1 MNKKFRLSALQK
13 NTLFILYVL
22 QQRGKRDPIPGIDIL
37 AMINKGREQKVFPQ
51 NFRASCHTLV
61 ENQLISKFRSSSL
74 QLAFT
79 LAEAGEEP
87 AEREYKE
94 RVNKCSSNELQK

>member
-1 MNKKFRLSALQK
+1 MPNMNKKIRFSALQK
-13 NTLFILYVL
+13 DTLFILYVL
-22 QQRGKRDPIPGIDIL
+22 QQRGKRDPIPGVDIL
-37 AMINKGREQKVFPQ
+37 AMINKGRELPVFPQ

-61 ENQLISKFRSSSL
+61 ANQLIRKFRRGDL

-79 LAEAGEEP
+79 LADAGKEP

-94 RVNKCSSNELQK
+94 RVK

>member
-1 MNKKFRLSALQK
+1 MNKAFRLSKLQK
-13 NTLFILYVL
+13 NTLFILYAL
-22 QQRGKRDPIPGIDIL
+22 QQRGKRDPIPGVDIL
-37 AMINKGREQKVFPQ
+37 AMINKGRELKVFPP

-61 ENQLISKFRSSSL
+61 ANQLIRKYRSDSL

-79 LAEAGEEP
+79 LTEAGQEP

-94 RVNKCSSNELQK
+94 RVKQM

>member
-1 MNKKFRLSALQK
+1 MNKRFRLSELQK

-22 QQRGKRDPIPGIDIL
+22 QQRGKRDPIPGVDIL
-37 AMINKGREQKVFPQ
+37 AMINKGRELPVFPQ

-61 ENQLISKFRSSSL
+61 ENQLIRKFRSCSL

-79 LAEAGEEP
+79 LAEAGQEP

-94 RVNKCSSNELQK
+94 RVKQM